1 MKNKI
6 IITSSIISCL
16 ALLFM
21 GCQTESKP
29 KDPVARDACINN
41 LRQIFAAEQEWALEN
56 NKTNNETPTWA
67 DLKGRYIRDIPVCPA
82 GGSYTLSPIDGYP
95 KCSVAGHELPPNY
108 GRKQP

>member
-1 MKNKI
+1 M
-6 IITSSIISCL
+6 

-29 KDPVARDACINN
+29 KAPVARDACINN

-67 DLKGRYIRDIPVCPA
+67 DLKGRFIRDIPVCPA